1 MNIYTGVY
9 FCHTC
14 QAKGN
19 LGHFLR
25 DVGMSRHTVSQ
36 YAELIDAARRNLPTP
51 PIPEKPGV
59 FEMEPIQEGLLGLFD
74 GYDLV
79 DLKAAGFAEE
89 TLRHFEIGYDK
100 WHERITYPI
109 RDIKGQL
116 VAVSGRHLS
125 GGWPKYKIYEKEYET
140 WGLPVRL
147 NWDKRKVLYN
157 AEAIYPALTKLAPND
172 IHIIVVE
179 GFKALMWLW
188 QLGLK
193 NTVALMGSRLSWEQR
208 WILKRLGGRVTLFL
222 DNNFAGLN
230 GTLKAGEEL
239 LKSLSVHVIEY
250 PERLIVDED
259 AQPDSCSYEEV
270 YEQLNRAPTYLQWL
284 RAQSE
289 GA

>member
-14 QAKGN
+14 QSKGN

-25 DVGMSRHTVSQ
+25 DIGMSRHSVSQ
-36 YAELIDAARRNLPTP
+36 YADLLDAARRNLPP
-51 PIPEKPGV
+51 PPDPTKPGV

-74 GYDLV
+74 GYDLTE
-79 DLKAAGFAEE
+79 LKAAGFAEE
-89 TLRHFEIGYDK
+89 TLHHFEIGYDK

-116 VAVSGRHLS
+116 VAVSGRSLDGS
-125 GGWPKYKIYEKEYET
+125 WPKYKIYDKEYET
-140 WGLPVRL
+140 WNLPARL

-157 AEAIYPALTKLAPND
+157 GGEIYPPLVKLAPRD
-172 IHIIVVE
+172 VFIVVVE
-179 GFKALMWLW
+179 GFKALMWIW

-193 NTVALMGSRLSWEQR
+193 NVVALIGPYLSWEQR
-208 WILKRLGGRVTLFL
+208 WILERIGGRVFLFL

-230 GTLKAGEEL
+230 GTMKAGEDL
-239 LKSLSVHVIEY
+239 LRKIDVHVIEY

-259 AQPDSCSYEEV
+259 AQPDSCSSEEV
-270 YEQLNRAPTYLQWL
+270 HEQLSRAPTYLQWL
-284 RAQSE
+284 RAQS
-289 GA
+289 